1 MERIL
6 SQPRKDHKRNTVE
19 IVEKEHGNLDTNMQQ
34 GKPDQI
40 ARVSSEP
47 LEPARISMLI
57 SSYDEAIVRKPGDTG
72 ATISTLD
79 RLVER
84 STSAALEL
92 TILMPCLNEAET
104 ISACVAKAK
113 SFLARTGIAGEVLV
127 ADNGSSD
134 GSIALAQR
142 DGARVIEVPERGY
155 GAALRAGIAV
165 ARGRFVVMGDADD
178 SYDFSR
184 LDSFV
189 AKLRDGY
196 DLVMGNRFT
205 GGIAR
210 GAMPFLHRYLGNPVL
225 SFVGR
230 LFFGTGIGDFHCGL
244 RGFRRDAVLALD
256 LRTSGMELAS
266 EMVVRA
272 ALAGLSIAEVPT
284 TLAVDGRSRPP
295 HLRTWHDGWRHLRFL
310 LMFSP
315 RWLFFY
321 PGLLLSTVGLVGVAV
336 LFPGSLMLWPNFTLD
351 AHTFLVAAIAI
362 LVGVQVAS
370 FGVIAR
376 HFAASNGLL
385 PRSQTLAALL
395 SRISL
400 ERGLLIAAG
409 IVSIGAV
416 GVTWSLWQWSL
427 VNFGPLTT
435 PVVMRVLT
443 LALVFIA
450 TGVQL
455 AFTFFLLG
463 IIDLPFCKT
472 KTNKV

>member
-1 MERIL
+1 MT
-6 SQPRKDHKRNTVE
+6 DV
-19 IVEKEHGNLDTNMQQ
+19 
-34 GKPDQI
+34 
-40 ARVSSEP
+40 
-47 LEPARISMLI
+47 
-57 SSYDEAIVRKPGDTG
+57 
-72 ATISTLD
+72 STLD
-79 RLVER
+79 QRAEG
-84 STSAALEL
+84 SASPALEL

-104 ISACVAKAK
+104 ISTCVAKAK

-134 GSIALAQR
+134 GSIALAQGG
-142 DGARVIEVPERGY
+142 GARVIEVPERGY
-155 GAALRAGIAV
+155 GAALRAGIAS

-184 LDSFV
+184 LDSFI
-189 AKLRDGY
+189 AKLRDGC
-196 DLVMGNRFT
+196 DLVMGNRFA
-205 GGIAR
+205 GGIAP

-230 LFFGTGIGDFHCGL
+230 LFFRAAIGDFHCGL
-244 RGFRRDAVLALD
+244 RGFRRDAILALD

-272 ALAGLSIAEVPT
+272 ALAELRIAEVPT
-284 TLAVDGRSRPP
+284 TLAVDGRSRSP

-321 PGLLLSTVGLVGVAV
+321 PGLLLSTLGLVGVAV
-336 LFPGSLMLWPNFTLD
+336 LFPGPLMLWPNFTLD
-351 AHTFLVAAIAI
+351 ALTFLVAAAAI

-376 HFAASNGLL
+376 HFAASYGLL
-385 PRSQTLAALL
+385 PRSRMLAALL

-400 ERGLLIAAG
+400 ERGLLIAAS
-409 IVSIGAV
+409 IVGIGAS

-427 VNFGPLTT
+427 VNFGPLTA

-443 LALVFIA
+443 LALVLIA

-463 IIDLPFCKT
+463 IIDLPFGEK
-472 KTNKV
+472 K